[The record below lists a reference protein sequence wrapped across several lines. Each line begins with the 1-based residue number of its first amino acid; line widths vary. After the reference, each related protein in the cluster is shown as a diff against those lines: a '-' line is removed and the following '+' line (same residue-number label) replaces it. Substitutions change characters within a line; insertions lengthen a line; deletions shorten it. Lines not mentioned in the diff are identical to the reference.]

1 MLPAAFPAVSRQ
13 PSPFRFPNRFIQMTT
28 PAPVPPPSVSDD
40 YAQQQEITRLCIHA
54 ALLLLQY
61 GAESTLIDQIAV
73 RLGRALGIDSV
84 ECALTPNAIVIT
96 TRRANQ
102 CITTTR
108 KNFDKGINMSVI
120 TAVQHIVLDAEDGL
134 YSVQE
139 VRERLDA
146 VKAEKYNR
154 YVVVLMVGLSC
165 ASFAHLS
172 GGDPL
177 ICFITFIASACGMWV
192 RQALSARHYNPAV
205 VFAVTA
211 FVASMVSGTALK
223 FGWGAHPEIATAAS
237 VLLLVPGVPL
247 INSLADMLKGHVNM
261 GMSRWAVATLLT
273 FSTCLGIVLALS
285 LLNISAWD

>member
-1 MLPAAFPAVSRQ
+1 
-13 PSPFRFPNRFIQMTT
+13 MT
-28 PAPVPPPSVSDD
+28 PPPSPDTATPPISHE
-40 YAQQQEITRLCIHA
+40 QQQEITRLCIHA

-61 GAESTLIDQIAV
+61 GAESTLIDQIAF
-73 RLGRALGIDSV
+73 RLGRALGMDSV

-96 TRRANQ
+96 TLCNNH

-120 TAVQHIVLDAEDGL
+120 TVVQHIVIAAEQGL
-134 YSVQE
+134 YDVHQ
-139 VRERLDA
+139 VRALLDA
-146 VKAEKYNR
+146 VKPVKYNR
-154 YVVVLMVGLSC
+154 YLVVLMVGLSC

-177 ICFITFIASACGMWV
+177 ICGITFVASACGMWV
-192 RQALSARHYNPAV
+192 RQMLSARQYNPAV

-211 FVASMVSGTALK
+211 FVASMVSGMALK
-223 FGWGAHPEIATAAS
+223 YGWGARPEVAMASS

-247 INSLADMLKGHVNM
+247 INSLADILKGHVNM
-261 GMSRWAVATLLT
+261 GMSRWAVATVLT

-285 LLNISAWD
+285 LLNVSAWE

>member
-1 MLPAAFPAVSRQ
+1 M
-13 PSPFRFPNRFIQMTT
+13 MK
-28 PAPVPPPSVSDD
+28 
-40 YAQQQEITRLCIHA
+40 
-54 ALLLLQY
+54 AL
-61 GAESTLIDQIAV
+61 
-73 RLGRALGIDSV
+73 
-84 ECALTPNAIVIT
+84 
-96 TRRANQ
+96 
-102 CITTTR
+102 
-108 KNFDKGINMSVI
+108 
-120 TAVQHIVLDAEDGL
+120 VL
-134 YSVQE
+134 
-139 VRERLDA
+139 R

-285 LLNISAWD
+285 LLNVSAWD

>member
-1 MLPAAFPAVSRQ
+1 M
-13 PSPFRFPNRFIQMTT
+13 
-28 PAPVPPPSVSDD
+28 
-40 YAQQQEITRLCIHA
+40 
-54 ALLLLQY
+54 
-61 GAESTLIDQIAV
+61 
-73 RLGRALGIDSV
+73 
-84 ECALTPNAIVIT
+84 
-96 TRRANQ
+96 
-102 CITTTR
+102 
-108 KNFDKGINMSVI
+108 
-120 TAVQHIVLDAEDGL
+120 
-134 YSVQE
+134 QE

-146 VKAEKYNR
+146 VKPEKYNR
-154 YVVVLMVGLSC
+154 YFVVFMVGLSC

-172 GGDPL
+172 GGDQL

-192 RQALSARHYNPAV
+192 RQSLSARHYNPAV

-211 FVASMVSGTALK
+211 FVASMVSGMALK

-285 LLNISAWD
+285 LLNVSAWD